1 MCAMSV
7 PSGGDSSGSMMPVS
21 PTVIGIGLNALSLV
35 GLTSYHLLA
44 SVSEMTVA
52 PDSIYLFLGVM
63 AIGVL
68 LILWDR
74 LTDYFESHETR
85 PNEF

>member
-1 MCAMSV
+1 MSV

-21 PTVIGIGLNALSLV
+21 PTAIGIGLNALSLV
-35 GLTSYHLLA
+35 GLFCYHFLA
-44 SVSEMTVA
+44 SVSEMEVA
-52 PDSIYLFLGVM
+52 PDSVYLFLGVM
-63 AIGVL
+63 GIGVL

-74 LTDYFESHETR
+74 LTDYMESHETR